1 MLDGL
6 TDQPPSELAVLAKSW
21 FSPPDLVVTGSE
33 FKSNGYD
40 PAQRAFV
47 LERNAR
53 PSSTP
58 LRMSVSA
65 KDDAPLVNPAF
76 VVNGWGDAT
85 PKLKVNGKLVP
96 WGENYRYG
104 RVNSLNADKIVV
116 WLRMKA
122 TSVTLVEIDP
132 L

>member
-1 MLDGL
+1 M
-6 TDQPPSELAVLAKSW
+6 
-21 FSPPDLVVTGSE
+21 TGND

-40 PAQRAFV
+40 PTQRAFV
-47 LERNAR
+47 LERSAG
-53 PSSTP
+53 PSGAP
-58 LRMSVSA
+58 LRMSVRA

-85 PKLKVNGKLVP
+85 PRLKVNGKLVP
-96 WGENYRYG
+96 WGQDYRYG
-104 RVNSLNADKIVV
+104 RVNSLDADKLVV

-122 TSVTLVEIDP
+122 TSTVTVEIDP